1 MVEAARPATDADI
14 PVLAELAEVAVA
26 ELQPMRGGDV
36 FIATRSGRPVA
47 EDLAVATKDPDQLVL
62 AGTLDDAIVG
72 YARARVDMLP
82 DGRRLGVVDDLF
94 VLDGARGVGLGETL
108 MDTILA
114 WCRER
119 GCRGVDAVA
128 LPGHRATKNFFEE
141 SGFTAR
147 LIVMHRRL
155 DRQDGE

>member
-1 MVEAARPATDADI
+1 MVEATRPATDADL
-14 PVLAELAEVAVA
+14 PVLAELAAA
-26 ELQPMRGGDV
+26 ALDELRPMRGGDV
-36 FIATRSGRPVA
+36 FTASRSGRAPA
-47 EDLAVATKDPDQLVL
+47 DDLALATKDPDQLVL

-72 YARARVDMLP
+72 YARVRVDALP
-82 DGRRLGVVDDLF
+82 DGRRIGVVDDLF
-94 VLDGARGVGLGETL
+94 VLEDARGVGVGETL
-108 MDTILA
+108 MDAVLA

-155 DRQDGE
+155 DRQEGE